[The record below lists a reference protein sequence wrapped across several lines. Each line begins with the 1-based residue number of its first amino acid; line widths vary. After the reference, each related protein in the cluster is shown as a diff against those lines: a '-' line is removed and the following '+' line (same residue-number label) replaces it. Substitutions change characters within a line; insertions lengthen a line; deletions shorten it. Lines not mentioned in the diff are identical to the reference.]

1 MESWL
6 VNISRLPKAEA
17 GSSELSKRWMC
28 FEKIK

>member
-1 MESWL
+1 L

-28 FEKIK
+28 FEKIKWCGQ